1 LVAVATT
8 KETTIKSRRIL
19 AVVVLAALVAV
30 VTIKRTTTEAKRV
43 SLHVVRA
50 RQIPEAVPS
59 VVHP

>member
-8 KETTIKSRRIL
+8 KRTTIKSQRIPV
-19 AVVVLAALVAV
+19 VVVLAALVAA
-30 VTIKRTTTEAKRV
+30 VTTKRTTTKAKRV